1 MAAFQRLLD
10 VFLFQIKT
18 VPDEV
23 MERPRAWGETLNA
36 LQFVDRKTKSIYGER
51 VDFIASDVLAF

>member
-1 MAAFQRLLD
+1 MVAVQRLLD

-23 MERPRAWGETLNA
+23 MERTRAWGETLSA
-36 LQFVDRKTKSIYGER
+36 LQFADSKTKSMVKE
-51 VDFIASDVLAF
+51 